1 MHGGFQAVSCTG
13 QMEAA
18 QGDSKTFVM
27 GPHVTEGDDGGGE
40 GTAGDSLVP

>member
-1 MHGGFQAVSCTG
+1 MYGGFQAVSCTS

-27 GPHVTEGDDGGGE
+27 SPQVTEGNDGGGE